1 MVPAEVTS
9 RAVGI
14 VSAIKNTPEVATN
27 VSDLYKSKSAAL
39 FIFEIDVAAWQKLNV
54 KI

>member
-1 MVPAEVTS
+1 MVPAEATS

-14 VSAIKNTPEVATN
+14 ESAIKNIPEVATN
-27 VSDLYKSKSAAL
+27 VSDLYKSKSTAL
-39 FIFEIDVAAWQKLNV
+39 FIFEIYAAAWQKLNV